1 VPLDFVICPR
11 SETLAAKLQTKIHQK
26 TKPLGAL
33 GQLESLALQ
42 IGLCQNT
49 LTPSL
54 NKPCIM
60 IFAGDHGIVESG
72 VSAYP
77 QTVTTQMV
85 TNFLT
90 GGAAISVFAR
100 QHQLELLI
108 VDAGVNADL
117 ASHPK
122 LIDAKIGLYPSH
134 TSRSRAGFAAI

>member
-1 VPLDFVICPR
+1 VPLDVVIPPR
-11 SETLAAKLQTKIHQK
+11 SLALSTDLQAKIDQK

-54 NKPCIM
+54 NKPCIL

-77 QTVTTQMV
+77 QTVTAQMV
-85 TNFLT
+85 ANFLS
-90 GGAAISVFAR
+90 GARRSAFCQATP
-100 QHQLELLI
+100 
-108 VDAGVNADL
+108 AGITDC
-117 ASHPK
+117 
-122 LIDAKIGLYPSH
+122 
-134 TSRSRAGFAAI
+134 